1 MRRRARA
8 RRRPLRCRFCSAWQ
22 SDPCVLASL
31 GPFALILTPTREL
44 AQQIQDNFVAYG
56 KQLAIFSC
64 VLFGGVNQTA
74 QVNALHRG
82 ADIVVA
88 CPGRL
93 LDLMGQGYIR
103 LDYVETFVL
112 DEADRMLDMGFIHD
126 VRKIAAK
133 LPEKHQTLLF
143 SATMPAEV
151 EDLAMQLLHHPETV
165 KVDPVSS
172 PVEAIDQVL
181 YYVDKANKKHLLA
194 QLFRRSRTWRMR
206 WSSRARVTVRIA
218 LCAIW
223 RRLAFLRRRFT
234 ATRVK
239 TPVRRRWTASSAAK
253 ARSWLPQTLRPAALT
268 LRD

>member
-1 MRRRARA
+1 M
-8 RRRPLRCRFCSAWQ
+8 
-22 SDPCVLASL
+22 
-31 GPFALILTPTREL
+31 
-44 AQQIQDNFVAYG
+44 AYG

-194 QLFRRSRTWRMR
+194 QLLQEPDVEMR
-206 WSSRARVTVRIA
+206 WSSHARVTVRIA

-223 RRLAFLRRRFT
+223 RKLHSCGGDSRRQESKRPSGG
-234 ATRVK
+234 AGQLQA
-239 TPVRRRWTASSAAK
+239 RRKQGLGCHGHCGPRH
-253 ARSWLPQTLRPAALT
+253 
-268 LRD
+268 